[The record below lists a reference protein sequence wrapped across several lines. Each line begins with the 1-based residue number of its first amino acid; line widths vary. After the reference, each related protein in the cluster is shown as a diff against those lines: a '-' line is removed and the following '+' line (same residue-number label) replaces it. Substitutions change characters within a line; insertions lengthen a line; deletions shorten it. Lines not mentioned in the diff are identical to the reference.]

1 MRNRVITAI
10 FFVIAM
16 LGGVYLSPYTFVLLF
31 GIITVTC
38 LWEFFRIALLKDR
51 FLLIISI
58 LLGSTPYLLVAIFQ
72 LTNVDADAATLI
84 HILLL
89 FLPVLFL
96 FFLYELFSAS
106 EKPFHN
112 IASVMLGILYIGIP
126 FTLLE
131 WIALDRGYQP
141 NVVCGLLLLNWA
153 NDTAAYLVG
162 SRIGKRLLLPRI
174 SPKKTWEGTLSGIG
188 VTLLSGVGAGFLFPV
203 LTHVD
208 WIILS
213 IIIGVFGSLGDLVES
228 MFKRDVQIK
237 DSGKLLPGHGGLL
250 DRFDAFIFMLPFATA
265 YLLLAAS

>member
-1 MRNRVITAI
+1 MKNRVITAI

-16 LGGVYLSPYTFVLLF
+16 LGGVYISPYTFVVLF
-31 GIITVTC
+31 GIITATC
-38 LWEFFRIALLKDR
+38 LREFYHIALVTNRIRLT
-51 FLLIISI
+51 ISI
-58 LLGSTPYLLVAIFQ
+58 LLGMTPYLLVAIFQ
-72 LTNVDADAATLI
+72 LTDINADIFTI
-84 HILLL
+84 TTILLL

-96 FFLYELFSAS
+96 FFLYELFSIS
-106 EKPFHN
+106 EKPFHH
-112 IASVMLGILYIGIP
+112 IASVTLGVIYIGLP

-131 WIALDRGYQP
+131 WIALDSGYQP

-153 NDTAAYLVG
+153 NDTTAYLVG
-162 SRIGKRLLLPRI
+162 SRVGKRLLLPRI

-188 VTLLSGVGAGFLFPV
+188 VTLLAGVGAGLLFPE
-203 LTHVD
+203 LTPID

-213 IIIGVFGSLGDLVES
+213 VIIGVFGSLGDLIES

-265 YLLLAAS
+265 YLLLIK